1 MRVNIS
7 ASITNP
13 TMKAEDKAWRDLRNY
28 ASSRL
33 PADFADRVLR
43 AVEGPTAESWRQLQV
58 HAAAQLRPGFA
69 ERVLRAAKDF
79 RGNVP
84 SLFGQF
90 ALGAATV
97 AVCLAA
103 VVAVHSRTAK
113 LDEQIALAG
122 WQQLAMDAQDLDQG
136 L

>member
-1 MRVNIS
+1 
-7 ASITNP
+7 
-13 TMKAEDKAWRDLRNY
+13 MKTEDKAWRDLRDY
-28 ASSRL
+28 AASRL
-33 PADFADRVLR
+33 PDNFADRVLR
-43 AVEGPTAESWRQLQV
+43 AVEGPSVETWQQLQL
-58 HAAAQLRPGFA
+58 HAANQIRPGFA
-69 ERVLRAAKDF
+69 ERVLRAARDF
-79 RGNVP
+79 PAKVP

-103 VVAVHSRTAK
+103 VFAVHSRTAR

-122 WQQLAMDAQDLDQG
+122 WQQLAMEAQDLDHG

>member
-1 MRVNIS
+1 
-7 ASITNP
+7 
-13 TMKAEDKAWRDLRNY
+13 MKTEDKAWRDLRDY
-28 ASSRL
+28 AASRL
-33 PADFADRVLR
+33 PDNFADRVLR
-43 AVEGPTAESWRQLQV
+43 AVEGPSTETWRQLQA
-58 HAAAQLRPGFA
+58 HAADQIRPGFA
-69 ERVLRAAKDF
+69 ERVMRAARDF
-79 RGNVP
+79 PGNVP

-103 VVAVHSRTAK
+103 VVALHSRTAR

-122 WQQLAMDAQDLDQG
+122 WQQLAMEAQDLDQG

>member
-1 MRVNIS
+1 M
-7 ASITNP
+7 
-13 TMKAEDKAWRDLRNY
+13 
-28 ASSRL
+28 
-33 PADFADRVLR
+33 R
-43 AVEGPTAESWRQLQV
+43 AVEGPSVEAWRQLQS
-58 HAAAQLRPGFA
+58 HAADQIRPGFA
-69 ERVLRAAKDF
+69 ERVLRAARDF
-79 RGNVP
+79 PSNVP

-103 VVAVHSRTAK
+103 VVALHSRTAR

-122 WQQLAMDAQDLDQG
+122 WQQLAMEAQDLDQG